1 MDLVSIIVPVFNVEK
16 YLQDCVDSLKE
27 QTYENIEMI
36 FVDDGSTDGSAE
48 ICDRLA
54 SSNILVVHKKN
65 GGVSSARNCG
75 LKIAKGKYIL
85 FVDAD
90 DKIRPDMVFRL
101 VNAIEKSDA
110 DIATC
115 RFEKK
120 YKNGK
125 IVTSCNE
132 YDEKIFTNLEAL
144 NEMNNEGIISASI
157 WDKLFSRE
165 LIEHIEFPL
174 NIIIGEDYTF
184 NVKTFLRARNVI
196 AIPNILYQYNQNEDS
211 VTHRGFTEK
220 SYAVLD
226 NYIDTCN
233 FIRMKTPQLRLGA
246 EAYLMRQE
254 MAVIVS
260 MIRAEAYDYAMIKR
274 IRREVKSGLKYYILN
289 NHVKLYLK
297 CSACMISVWPYLFIC
312 MYKLFFKRI
321 RDMSAIE

>member
-1 MDLVSIIVPVFNVEK
+1 
-16 YLQDCVDSLKE
+16 
-27 QTYENIEMI
+27 
-36 FVDDGSTDGSAE
+36 
-48 ICDRLA
+48 
-54 SSNILVVHKKN
+54 
-65 GGVSSARNCG
+65 
-75 LKIAKGKYIL
+75 
-85 FVDAD
+85 
-90 DKIRPDMVFRL
+90 
-101 VNAIEKSDA
+101 
-110 DIATC
+110 
-115 RFEKK
+115 
-120 YKNGK
+120 
-125 IVTSCNE
+125 
-132 YDEKIFTNLEAL
+132 
-144 NEMNNEGIISASI
+144 MNNEGIISASI

-321 RDMSAIE
+321 RDM

>member
-16 YLQDCVDSLKE
+16 HLKNCVNSLKE
-27 QTYENIEMI
+27 QTYENIEI
-36 FVDDGSTDGSAE
+36 ILVDDGSTDGSAE

-54 SSNILVVHKKN
+54 DSNISVVHKRN
-65 GGVSSARNCG
+65 GGVSSARNYG

-90 DKIRPDMVFRL
+90 DTIRSDMVCKL
-101 VNAIEKSDA
+101 VYAIEKSDA
-110 DIATC
+110 DIAVC

-120 YKNGK
+120 FKNGK
-125 IVTSCNE
+125 IVTSCNK
-132 YDEKIFTNLEAL
+132 YNEKIFTNFEAL

-157 WDKLFSRE
+157 WDKLFSRK

-174 NIIIGEDYTF
+174 DIIIGEDYTF
-184 NVKTFLRARNVI
+184 NVKTFFEARNLI
-196 AIPNILYQYNQNEDS
+196 AIPDILYQYNQNEDS

-220 SYAVLD
+220 SYEVLD

-233 FIRMKTPQLRLGA
+233 YIRMKNLGLIPGA

-260 MIRAEAYDYAMIKR
+260 MIRAEDYDYAMIKK
-274 IRREVKSGLKYYILN
+274 IQIEVKSGLRNYILN
-289 NHVKLYLK
+289 KQVKLYLK

-312 MYKLFFKRI
+312 LYKLFIKRI
-321 RDMSAIE
+321 RDI

>member
-90 DKIRPDMVFRL
+90 DTIYPDMVFKL
-101 VNAIEKSDA
+101 VYAIEKSDA
-110 DIATC
+110 DIAAC

-125 IVTSCNE
+125 IVTSCSE
-132 YDEKIFTNLEAL
+132 YDEKIFTNFEAL
-144 NEMNNEGIISASI
+144 NEMNNEGVISASTG
-157 WDKLFSRE
+157 DKLFSRK

-184 NVKTFLRARNVI
+184 NVKTFLRARNII
-196 AIPNILYQYNQNEDS
+196 AIPDILYQYNQNEDS

-233 FIRMKTPQLRLGA
+233 SIRMKTPELILGA

-260 MIRAEAYDYAMIKR
+260 MIRAEDYDFAMIKR
-274 IRREVKSGLKYYILN
+274 IRREVKSGLKNYILN
-289 NHVKLYLK
+289 KQVKIYLK

-312 MYKLFFKRI
+312 LYKLFFKRI
-321 RDMSAIE
+321 RDM